1 MFVFMRSKRCN
12 NNFSFLKFHRFFC
25 SILTL
30 RSDTTRPLMKTAI
43 ENSFQNIKTPDA
55 HRTHIH
61 PSTEVLVVEDC
72 VDNQI
77 LFKAYLAKAP
87 LRVSIASNGLNA
99 VELACSRPFSVIFMD
114 LQMPHM
120 NGFEAV
126 RTLRGLGYEGKIVA
140 LTACAMKGDREL
152 CLQSGFD
159 DYLCKP
165 LSRQTLLEC
174 LTRHLEDALPLRPTV
189 LS

>member
-1 MFVFMRSKRCN
+1 
-12 NNFSFLKFHRFFC
+12 
-25 SILTL
+25 
-30 RSDTTRPLMKTAI
+30 MKTEI
-43 ENSFQNIKTPDA
+43 EMSQNIVSNSDA
-55 HRTHIH
+55 HLAQIH
-61 PSTEVLVVEDC
+61 SSSEVLVVEDC

-87 LRVSIASNGLNA
+87 LHVSIASNGLSA
-99 VELACSRPFSVIFMD
+99 VELACSRPFDLIFMD

-120 NGFEAV
+120 DGFEAV
-126 RTLRGLGYEGKIVA
+126 RTLRGLGYEGKIIA

-165 LSRQTLLEC
+165 LSRKTLLDC
-174 LTRHLEDALPLRPTV
+174 VLRHLESPLPFRPV
-189 LS
+189 VVS